1 MTLYVV
7 FNRVFSVWLYME
19 CVMEYSLCGTIWSIP
34 CVALCGMYSGVL
46 SVWHYME
53 YVVEYYLCDT
63 ICCV

>member
-1 MTLYVV
+1 MALYGV
-7 FNRVFSVWLYME
+7 
-19 CVMEYSLCGTIWSIP
+19 
-34 CVALCGMYSGVL
+34 YSGVL